1 MLSKDL
7 IIKGTR
13 DMAQP
18 PSDVQTTL
26 TFQRKLLE
34 APDLD
39 AFLEDNADQ
48 MVTPRLCYTLA
59 GLCREKG
66 RTAGQVIRLADLA
79 RTYGHQIFNGTRRPS
94 RDKLIQI
101 CFGLGLDVEE
111 AQSLLK
117 IAEKSPLY
125 PKLLRDAAIMRCL
138 HDGKTVLQIQELL
151 DRLGLTLLG
160 EGESHE

>member
-1 MLSKDL
+1 
-7 IIKGTR
+7 
-13 DMAQP
+13 MAQP
-18 PSDVQTTL
+18 PSEVQTTL
-26 TFQRKLLE
+26 TFQRRLLE
-34 APDLD
+34 ASDFD
-39 AFLEDNADQ
+39 AFLEDNAAQ
-48 MVTPRLCYTLA
+48 MVTPRLCYYLA
-59 GLCREKG
+59 GLCRDKG

-79 RTYGHQIFNGTRRPS
+79 RTYGHQIFNGTRKPS

-111 AQSLLK
+111 AQALLK
-117 IAEKSPLY
+117 MAEKSPLY

-138 HDGKTVLQIQELL
+138 HKGKTVLQIQELL

>member
-1 MLSKDL
+1 
-7 IIKGTR
+7 
-13 DMAQP
+13 MAQHP
-18 PSDVQTTL
+18 LELQTTL
-26 TFQRKLLE
+26 TFQRRLLE
-34 APDLD
+34 APDFD
-39 AFLEDNADQ
+39 TFLENNAAQ
-48 MVTPRLCYTLA
+48 MVTPRLCYYLA
-59 GLCREKG
+59 GLCRDKG

-117 IAEKSPLY
+117 MAEKSPLY

-138 HDGKTVLQIQELL
+138 HDGKTVLQVQELL

>member
-1 MLSKDL
+1 
-7 IIKGTR
+7 
-13 DMAQP
+13 MAQP
-18 PSDVQTTL
+18 PSDAQTTL
-26 TFQRKLLE
+26 AFQRRLLE
-34 APDLD
+34 ALDFD

-48 MVTPRLCYTLA
+48 MVTPRLCYYLA
-59 GLCREKG
+59 GLCRDKG

-117 IAEKSPLY
+117 MAEKSPLY
-125 PKLLRDAAIMRCL
+125 PRLLRDAAIMRCL
-138 HDGKTVLQIQELL
+138 HDGKTMLQIQELL
-151 DRLGLTLLG
+151 YRLGLTLLG

>member
-1 MLSKDL
+1 
-7 IIKGTR
+7 
-13 DMAQP
+13 MAQP
-18 PSDVQTTL
+18 PSEVQTTL
-26 TFQRKLLE
+26 TFQRRLLE
-34 APDLD
+34 ASDFD
-39 AFLEDNADQ
+39 AFLEDNAAQ
-48 MVTPRLCYTLA
+48 MVTPRLCYYLA
-59 GLCREKG
+59 GLCRDKG

-79 RTYGHQIFNGTRRPS
+79 RTYGHQIFNGTRKPS

-111 AQSLLK
+111 AQALLK
-117 IAEKSPLY
+117 MAEKSPLY

-138 HDGKTVLQIQELL
+138 HEGKTVLQIQELL

>member
-1 MLSKDL
+1 
-7 IIKGTR
+7 
-13 DMAQP
+13 
-18 PSDVQTTL
+18 
-26 TFQRKLLE
+26 
-34 APDLD
+34 
-39 AFLEDNADQ
+39 
-48 MVTPRLCYTLA
+48 
-59 GLCREKG
+59 
-66 RTAGQVIRLADLA
+66 
-79 RTYGHQIFNGTRRPS
+79 
-94 RDKLIQI
+94 
-101 CFGLGLDVEE
+101 VEE